1 MPVWDY
7 LAPVREA
14 NELER
19 IGPSVNDPDR
29 LSILGSPGQWRTSP
43 LSQWGLWADASE
55 GRAFIKATQGD
66 GNFLTQSIN
75 LISGVF
81 GGEPNAVPIEDQ
93 RASAALLEV
102 DINIPFSLAQKDIRP
117 FYQERV
123 DPNFNPVEE
132 LKVWKKDNPQLA
144 GILDLKMPGLDDA
157 LKNTN
162 NQEWFKYVINLS
174 LARIQ
179 AEQKIEDRNRRIGT
193 IQWLGEAAV
202 DGFGNYLYKDP
213 TFAPSLLFF
222 GGAQGLKQGSVRMA
236 GSILKASAKGGQ
248 PASMASRAAAGTIR
262 YIGSA
267 PAVAH
272 GGLAAR
278 VGHATALGVELGAY
292 GAALDTAAQLDMMRV
307 WNRVFSGTD
316 LEREF
321 SYTELF
327 LMSGLMG
334 ALGYGLGGA
343 IGGFL
348 PRRTAAVR
356 EGLVASTNGLINSR
370 AARRGFSDP
379 ASAVIM
385 QSDDMAQV
393 SILNKLERLAA
404 STDTDANDLY
414 WLLDERFIRDEHGLL
429 PHQLDDVLDQLLDV
443 IGEGNITKN
452 TLTEFMVDFLA
463 EAGIHNQSERL
474 IIPTVGPGAIRWR
487 QLRHQIEEDILREG
501 QFQVGSKEW
510 HQQVHRRTAEAYKRD
525 SLGGITPRLDVQ
537 LAAARFSTTENLTT
551 LTDAA
556 SSGKAIP
563 GNAPFIGTHQ
573 SSNLASFE
581 KGVEQRG
588 PGLSVA
594 RNKDETLSNPMLSEP
609 KGQTGIVTVAVT
621 GRGLDYNIPAHR
633 KIIDDI
639 IDDIQET
646 VPRAE
651 RLSKG
656 VDFLTNDR
664 LRKLGFAWVNNFNG
678 IGESAELHVINSKF
692 IKVLSITPDVPVVK
706 RSAPLNAKQIAET
719 QEEMRELIRLQKTR
733 GLTQDEESRMLRAEN
748 SLIADDIPEV
758 ARRNVDPNAR
768 IDPESE
774 FTIDLFSA
782 TLPRA
787 KQVMR
792 LFKIRTAIR
801 KAREELTGLS
811 AAAKRA
817 HGRGTR
823 LEKRILSKQQE
834 ARNLL
839 EKIGEVDDFR
849 IRRVRLNARITK
861 AETKLDRARESL
873 AGAEHIGD
881 DAAAARIQGTVNQ
894 REDELKAARL
904 QMQNL
909 AAEEGQTL
917 AQIAL
922 EQASLNLQTRQGRID
937 SMIAR
942 KGASDVGSSQFITD
956 INLTATLMRAWGL
969 GDAVS
974 FVALH
979 KTGQPLTT
987 RSMFAAVREAAAFV
1001 DNSKITVDAIGPSG
1015 PIHAGT
1021 LMDAKRN
1028 AEKLLAPLNGYIQ
1041 SLFETGII
1049 KNRTQWKQWQR
1060 DAVLHAHRL
1069 IESEDETIQK
1079 AVDMWR
1085 KLADHVAAEGAA
1097 NGRLEAKIVEDFFP
1111 VRVLVGK
1118 LRRGSIEFH
1127 AALVKNWLRR
1137 WHETDDLNPDILSAI
1152 GLAKRTVTDRG
1163 SVKYTPIG
1171 DLAGLDDIPQQRGQL
1186 SPAHEK
1192 LYDDALNGKTGLN
1205 ERGESAIEASAW
1217 RALNG
1222 MLDQKTY
1229 DQGKDG
1235 IIRFH
1240 EPVPLTAEFQRAID
1254 PEMLI
1259 DPELEK
1265 FFDFNFMDVAYD
1277 YTRTTAFE
1285 VKAQTAVQRLT
1296 GVVGASVDE
1305 YFDAMQI
1312 VAEKGLR
1319 RGTDDIVQ
1327 IKAGMNQ
1334 LRSKWNIMRGRSPRY
1349 VAEAEG
1355 LGEGLAEAA
1364 IAGTTAV
1371 YGGGIG
1377 TLITFTEMFIQ
1388 SFARIYRISDFWD
1401 NMYAMFR
1408 SISSDKFRREVL
1420 GDMATSLRL
1429 NRMTSA
1435 ERFTSGAQGSNFH
1448 YRIRDKFAEPWIDF
1462 WDALRGEVGPGGR
1475 LQNRSANT
1483 VVSGIKAIGKTMLTG
1498 GGTDFMTNAARTM
1511 LVYTATRETA
1521 QFLPAALRMARLLED
1536 RSSQLATLR
1545 AVTQQVAIDGGADI
1559 ETAIRKSN
1567 TAYHKAWR
1575 SIAREA
1581 GFGGRWQIADRFARH
1596 GMLNSRKL
1604 EKFMEVGQASGA
1616 YSKKG
1621 NALDLTEMAM
1631 QLSELDKTDRFLVG
1645 EMINQVD
1652 NSIEDVMRKRV
1663 SEQGPL
1669 QTPTD
1674 AASLVYHGRALN
1686 AMFSFSR
1693 SFVDNNII
1701 ELAHLPQAEGMG
1713 LLTGFIVGE
1722 TMGQVARQLLKGRSI
1737 DDLKREWDENPEAA
1751 MASYL
1756 LRVPLLGQA
1765 TPILQTF
1772 ADAALDGKRYRRE
1785 AGQSAATSLQS
1796 QLLNLTSDAIAVP
1809 GELLQGERP
1818 RVITGLDRLSVTML
1832 PGLGMIRRAMGD
1844 DSLDR
1849 VRGGVK
1855 ESHAKYRQAVDYT
1868 KFREKQGGATELREQ
1883 SDLFDIDDLIKQQ
1896 EEFE

>member
-7 LAPVREA
+7 LAPTREA

-19 IGPSVNDPDR
+19 VGPSVNDPDR

-43 LSQWGLWADASE
+43 LSQWGMWADATE
-55 GRAFIKATQGD
+55 GRAFLKATQGD

-81 GGEPNAVPIEDQ
+81 GGEPNAVPFEDQ
-93 RASAALLEV
+93 LASVALLEA
-102 DINIPFSLAQKDIRP
+102 DINVPFSLAQKDIRP

-162 NQEWFKYVINLS
+162 NQEWFKYVVNLS

-179 AEQKIEDRNRRIGT
+179 AEQKIEDRNKRIGT
-193 IQWLGEAAV
+193 VQWLGEAAV
-202 DGFGNYLYKDP
+202 DGFENYLLRDP
-213 TFAPSLLFF
+213 TFGPSFLFF

-236 GSILKASAKGGQ
+236 DSILKASAKGGQ

-267 PAVAH
+267 PAMAH

-316 LEREF
+316 QEREF
-321 SYTELF
+321 SYNELF

-348 PRRTAAVR
+348 PRRTAAMR

-370 AARRGFSDP
+370 AAKRGFSDP

-385 QSDDMAQV
+385 QSDDMTQV
-393 SILNKLERLAA
+393 SVLNKLERIAA
-404 STDTDANDLY
+404 STDADVNDLY
-414 WLLDERFIRDEHGLL
+414 FLLDERIIRDEHGLL

-443 IGEGNITKN
+443 IGEGNISKR
-452 TLTEFMVDFLA
+452 TLTEFMVDFLT

-487 QLRHQIEEDILREG
+487 QLRHGIEEDVLREG
-501 QFQVGSKEW
+501 QFQVGSKRW
-510 HQQVHRRTAEAYKRD
+510 HQEVHRRTAERYA
-525 SLGGITPRLDVQ
+525 SEAATPGVQ
-537 LAAARFSTTENLTT
+537 LT
-551 LTDAA
+551 
-556 SSGKAIP
+556 
-563 GNAPFIGTHQ
+563 
-573 SSNLASFE
+573 
-581 KGVEQRG
+581 
-588 PGLSVA
+588 
-594 RNKDETLSNPMLSEP
+594 
-609 KGQTGIVTVAVT
+609 
-621 GRGLDYNIPAHR
+621 
-633 KIIDDI
+633 
-639 IDDIQET
+639 
-646 VPRAE
+646 
-651 RLSKG
+651 SKQ
-656 VDFLTNDR
+656 L
-664 LRKLGFAWVNNFNG
+664 
-678 IGESAELHVINSKF
+678 
-692 IKVLSITPDVPVVK
+692 
-706 RSAPLNAKQIAET
+706 AET

-733 GLTQDEESRMLRAEN
+733 GLTQDEEARLLRAEN
-748 SLIADDIPEV
+748 NLTPDQIPEA
-758 ARRNVDPNAR
+758 ARRNVNLNAR
-768 IDPESE
+768 ADEASE

-792 LFKIRTAIR
+792 LFKIRTAIG
-801 KAREELTGLS
+801 KIDEELAGLS
-811 AAAKRA
+811 GTNKR
-817 HGRGTR
+817 R
-823 LEKRILSKQQE
+823 LKLE
-834 ARNLL
+834 ARKRSKRNEARRLIEKLSL
-839 EKIGEVDDFR
+839 EDV
-849 IRRVRLNARITK
+849 
-861 AETKLDRARESL
+861 
-873 AGAEHIGD
+873 
-881 DAAAARIQGTVNQ
+881 
-894 REDELKAARL
+894 
-904 QMQNL
+904 
-909 AAEEGQTL
+909 EGQTL
-917 AQIAL
+917 VQIIDD
-922 EQASLNLQTRQGRID
+922 QASLSLQTRQGRID
-937 SMIAR
+937 AMIAR
-942 KGASDVGSSQFITD
+942 KGASDVGSSQFVTD
-956 INLTATLMRAWGL
+956 IHATATLMRAWGL
-969 GDAVS
+969 GEAIS
-974 FVALH
+974 SVALH

-1021 LMDAKRN
+1021 LMDSKRN

-1041 SLFETGII
+1041 SLFETGVI
-1049 KNRTQWKQWQR
+1049 KNRRQWEEWQR
-1060 DAVLHAHRL
+1060 EAVLHAHRL
-1069 IESEDETIQK
+1069 VDSEDETIQK

-1085 KLADHVAAEGAA
+1085 KLADNVATEGAA

-1137 WHETDDLNPDILSAI
+1137 WHETDDLNPDILDSI
-1152 GLAKRTVTDRG
+1152 GLADRTVTNRG
-1163 SVKYTPIG
+1163 SVKYTPAG
-1171 DLAGLDDIPQQRGQL
+1171 DLVGLDNIPTNRGQL

-1217 RALNG
+1217 RAING
-1222 MLDQKTY
+1222 MLDQKTF

-1240 EPVPLTAEFQRAID
+1240 EPVPTTAEFQRAID
-1254 PEMLI
+1254 PEMI
-1259 DPELEK
+1259 ADPELEK

-1312 VAEKGLR
+1312 VAERGLR
-1319 RGTDDIVQ
+1319 RGTDDITQ

-1334 LRSKWNIMRGRSPRY
+1334 LRSKWNIMRGRTPRY
-1349 VAEAEG
+1349 IAEAEG
-1355 LGEGLAEAA
+1355 IGEVLAEAA

-1388 SFARIYRISDFWD
+1388 SFARIYNIAEFWD

-1420 GDMATSLRL
+1420 GDMAASLRL

-1448 YRIRDKFAEPWIDF
+1448 YRTRDKFLEPWIDF
-1462 WDALRGEVGPGGR
+1462 WDAARGEVGPGGR
-1475 LQNRSANT
+1475 LKNRSANT

-1521 QFLPAALRMARLLED
+1521 QFLPAALRMAKLLEE
-1536 RSSQLATLR
+1536 SASELATLR
-1545 AVTQQVAIDGGADI
+1545 AVTRQTAIDAGDDI
-1559 ETAIRKSN
+1559 EVAIRKSN
-1567 TAYHKAWR
+1567 TAYHKEWR
-1575 SIAREA
+1575 SLARKA
-1581 GFGGRWQIADRFARH
+1581 GFGGRWQIADRFARN

-1604 EKFMEVGQASGA
+1604 EKFIELGHASGA
-1616 YSKKG
+1616 LSRKRG
-1621 NALDLTEMAM
+1621 VAALDLTEMAQ
-1631 QLSELDKTDRFLVG
+1631 QLSGLDKQDRFLVG
-1645 EMINQVD
+1645 EMINQID

-1674 AASLVYHGRALN
+1674 AASLVYHGKASN

-1722 TMGQVARQLLKGRSI
+1722 TMGQIARQLLKGRSI
-1737 DDLKREWDENPEAA
+1737 DDLKREWDESPEAS

-1818 RVITGLDRLSVTML
+1818 RIITGLDRLSITML
-1832 PGLGMIRRAMGD
+1832 PGLGMFRRAMGD

-1849 VRGGVK
+1849 VPGGVK

-1868 KFREKQGGATELREQ
+1868 KFREKQGGTSELREQ
-1883 SDLFDIDDLIKQQ
+1883 SDLFDIDALIKQL